1 MSYNYYHPY
10 RENYEFSIL
19 KPSSWF
25 SCEKEV
31 KTEEDKCIADRNEL
45 TRLKGITCPPISM
58 SQYENLVKENAE
70 LRKQLNQLNNITPC
84 PIQPECVTTE
94 IFNIY
99 IGDSEILFSGKFKG
113 VYTIIFLNDKENQIS
128 SSYTDNNQQYR
139 NELKLIFNDKDKK
152 NINNF
157 KFIKIIGLNGFKNT
171 IPISYD

>member
-1 MSYNYYHPY
+1 MSHNYYNPCK
-10 RENYEFSIL
+10 ENYQWYN
-19 KPSSWF
+19 PSSWF
-25 SCEKEV
+25 SR
-31 KTEEDKCIADRNEL
+31 EDKCIADRNEL
-45 TRLKGITCPPISM
+45 ARLKGITCPPISM

-70 LRKQLNQLNNITPC
+70 LRKQLNQLNQLNNITPC

-113 VYTIIFLNDKENQIS
+113 VYTITFLNDKENQIS